1 MMRAIQCPKCKASLE
16 NINSEQTHTMC
27 SFCRATIDLSK
38 PTEDIKISNISNM
51 VLQMGVS
58 TEVHL
63 EKGFIFLEE
72 REWENAE
79 WRFKEAI
86 HAEPKSALAY
96 LGLLLVETKLTKEE
110 ELENYNT
117 LLSEKMNYR
126 MAIRF
131 ADDALKQRLE
141 RYNEAIISKLDEKQ
155 AEVDLTVKDLLKVAR
170 ESEGGAS
177 RKQIGLSIIFSIIIT
192 DVVSFFIHG
201 ELRLINLNL
210 FRSWSNLNGPGWTVV
225 MFFFVYLVLLW
236 ALMLLV
242 RKTKK

>member
-1 MMRAIQCPKCKASLE
+1 MRAIQCPKCKASLE